1 MASRGTLAAVLLAV
15 VLGLAVPALCDKQGA
30 SQAALAVDYH
40 AFEKALEGLDPATRQ
55 AIGDATVQLVR
66 DSLDA
71 AKQQDAAAT
80 AATPRSRSRSHGA
93 VDPTAGADAEEVA
106 DQAVDDNRVND

>member
-55 AIGDATVQLVR
+55 AIGDATVPKFTENVMVPG
-66 DSLDA
+66 A
-71 AKQQDAAAT
+71 ADVLEICPNALMRT
-80 AATPRSRSRSHGA
+80 AL
-93 VDPTAGADAEEVA
+93 PTTSKKPAG
-106 DQAVDDNRVND
+106 RVNLP